1 MTLFTARKIVLRN
14 LGKANNT
21 LLSCLFIVDR
31 VSSQKLLWVV
41 LTIVMFV
48 CLDLVIA
55 RFLLDK
61 LPVLAA
67 IMMIMISIASL
78 AAVPSPDTKRA
89 YKTIFLAALVASTGF
104 TFGLYA
110 GLFESMILL
119 DDSWIDRSHSA
130 MIFHLKNNGF
140 IDWTVNAVNV
150 NNITFT
156 LEYPHYVSKG
166 RVQAGDTAYLI
177 IYYSDDVFRWIPSTR
192 ATVISWKD
200 SDPWFVHDWSCPF
213 NGEISPSTFQ
223 NGSSYQVAFTTNSVL
238 KHSFA
243 VEAKCTLDEKL
254 NITARRLGLSE
265 SLRDIGVRF
274 NNTGEYYS
282 YVYTIQIANVTFY
295 FKPPINVPASSCR
308 EMRLIFAGGEG
319 LFGWG
324 VHYYGN
330 VYATPTP
337 KFSML
342 KVGTTY
348 EILVRTMT
356 NNLYITNITV

>member
-1 MTLFTARKIVLRN
+1 MLFAARKSVLRN
-14 LGKANNT
+14 SGKANKI
-21 LLSCLFIVDR
+21 LLSYLFIVGR
-31 VSSQKLLWVV
+31 LSSRKLLWVA

-67 IMMIMISIASL
+67 VMIFMISIASL

-89 YKTIFLAALVASTGF
+89 YKTIFLATLVASTGF

-119 DDSWIDRSHSA
+119 DDSWIDISHSA
-130 MIFHLKNNGF
+130 MICHLKNNGF
-140 IDWTVNAVNV
+140 IDWTVKAVNV

-156 LEYPHYVSKG
+156 LEYPYYFSKE

-177 IYYSDDVFRWIPSTR
+177 IYYGDDVFRWIPSTR
-192 ATVISWKD
+192 ATRISWED
-200 SDPWFVHDWSCPF
+200 LDPWLVHDWSCPF

-223 NGSSYQVAFTTNSVL
+223 NGSSYQVVFTTNGVL

-243 VEAKCTLDEKL
+243 VEAKFTLDEKL
-254 NITARRLGLSE
+254 NVTARKWLSE
-265 SLRDIGVRF
+265 NSREIWVRF

-282 YVYTIQIANVTFY
+282 YIYTIQVANVTFY
-295 FKPPINVPASSCR
+295 FKPPIKIPPCR

-337 KFSML
+337 EFPML
-342 KVGTTY
+342 EVGTTY

-356 NNLYITNITV
+356 NNLYITNVTI